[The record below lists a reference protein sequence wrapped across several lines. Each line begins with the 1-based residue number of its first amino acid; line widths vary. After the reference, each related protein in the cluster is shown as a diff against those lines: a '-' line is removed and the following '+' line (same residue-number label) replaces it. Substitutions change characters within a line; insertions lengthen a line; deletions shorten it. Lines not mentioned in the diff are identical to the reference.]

1 MKTKSKKNIH
11 IRRQTRRKKLQLG
24 GDMNK
29 QFYLQRVIDIYTRI
43 QEEKNQDKLNV
54 IYQELVTFLNDKNIT
69 SDLLNSPIPTN
80 FSNLKTK
87 QTMVEPPIFY
97 LILYIIDDAEVVKGL
112 IKLLHKKG
120 ANMNIKNYL
129 GQSAIFGELSGDFV
143 GVPNIVYIS
152 TLLEVGVDPNTTE
165 EFEVTKKIIHGTPLL
180 FLLSHIISNE
190 EILPPNVRR
199 NEMLMKKIRAQKKF
213 YEACLYILLSRPDI
227 VDINKPTIAS
237 QGLPALTP
245 LMVSIQNNDEVRV
258 KQLLDA
264 GADPNL
270 GSTPP
275 LLLSIG
281 YNRTKVL
288 NMLLNH
294 PKIDMNIKDKFGKTA
309 LIHVVLYDRED
320 IAYDILSRLTIDQ
333 INERDMSGKTALFF
347 SFLKAL
353 ENPDGQGKNIFAM
366 ICSSGG
372 EKLIQ
377 ELPVT
382 SYKGTDKLS
391 KKRQQ
396 LDKNM
401 RDLLSVFDN
410 GENKKSSDAAT
421 ADLLKMIEEEEDALS
436 KTKQK
441 KTPKAKPS
449 RPVDEEQKRLRLE
462 EEKKQQQQLRAE
474 EEEKKRRLRAEEE
487 EQKRRL
493 RLEKEEEEKNRLKK
507 EKEDA
512 KAKKLADESA
522 RKAAE
527 KNAIKN
533 RITEELQGEFW
544 FNYMKPNA
552 LMRLK
557 QRIREHILSSEPCV
571 VTQDKMFEFEFNHV
585 SDQNPIC
592 VAMLLYGILA
602 NILKDECEI
611 YLKGGKAIQ
620 ANVPGYKSDDIDV
633 FVVSRNSEL
642 SAHDIAKELA
652 KMICWLADP
661 QFQYIDKMRD
671 EGSIVKIST
680 KGANPFAVM
689 DIGYSAMS
697 DYVLTQYQLNSV
709 KKTFTIDT
717 DIHGQYIVPTIDV
730 LITEQLYYLILY
742 RTGGKTGK
750 NRYFFEKAH
759 KSINT
764 LLNTKIGTAN
774 VKEKEIALRDLL
786 TFIAPSP
793 DQVEQVNELVDY
805 VLRPLS
811 PNELFVAPKPYT
823 PMNLNP

>member
-1 MKTKSKKNIH
+1 M
-11 IRRQTRRKKLQLG
+11 
-24 GDMNK
+24 
-29 QFYLQRVIDIYTRI
+29 
-43 QEEKNQDKLNV
+43 
-54 IYQELVTFLNDKNIT
+54 
-69 SDLLNSPIPTN
+69 
-80 FSNLKTK
+80 
-87 QTMVEPPIFY
+87 
-97 LILYIIDDAEVVKGL
+97 
-112 IKLLHKKG
+112 
-120 ANMNIKNYL
+120 
-129 GQSAIFGELSGDFV
+129 
-143 GVPNIVYIS
+143 
-152 TLLEVGVDPNTTE
+152 
-165 EFEVTKKIIHGTPLL
+165 
-180 FLLSHIISNE
+180 
-190 EILPPNVRR
+190 
-199 NEMLMKKIRAQKKF
+199 
-213 YEACLYILLSRPDI
+213 
-227 VDINKPTIAS
+227 
-237 QGLPALTP
+237 
-245 LMVSIQNNDEVRV
+245 
-258 KQLLDA
+258 
-264 GADPNL
+264 
-270 GSTPP
+270 
-275 LLLSIG
+275 
-281 YNRTKVL
+281 
-288 NMLLNH
+288 
-294 PKIDMNIKDKFGKTA
+294 
-309 LIHVVLYDRED
+309 
-320 IAYDILSRLTIDQ
+320 
-333 INERDMSGKTALFF
+333 
-347 SFLKAL
+347 
-353 ENPDGQGKNIFAM
+353 
-366 ICSSGG
+366 
-372 EKLIQ
+372 
-377 ELPVT
+377 
-382 SYKGTDKLS
+382 
-391 KKRQQ
+391 
-396 LDKNM
+396 
-401 RDLLSVFDN
+401 
-410 GENKKSSDAAT
+410 
-421 ADLLKMIEEEEDALS
+421 
-436 KTKQK
+436 
-441 KTPKAKPS
+441 
-449 RPVDEEQKRLRLE
+449 
-462 EEKKQQQQLRAE
+462 
-474 EEEKKRRLRAEEE
+474 
-487 EQKRRL
+487 
-493 RLEKEEEEKNRLKK
+493 KK